1 MNDLGRKES
10 PHDTPPLFR
19 SGRAGLSRF
28 SARAFLL
35 TLVLAGAL
43 FPAQRI
49 FSQTAPNP
57 SVWNDGVTIARNTTF
72 IDTEFLFAVQT
83 PQTVVFRQ
91 TSDPSVWQWIA
102 IHACGDTK
110 VRPPNP
116 TQSIPSN
123 FSNCSLLISG
133 VPTGS
138 PTYTRT
144 FTPTATMIANG
155 GVVFAFRANAGPI
168 GQPRAAWLV
177 KWVPVVGAAITST
190 NPVSLSESNIDG
202 ATVTVKIGTS
212 YAAAGSLD
220 ESDFE
225 LARAPAGVT
234 VSSAERSSATEAVL
248 TLAYDDGSDFD
259 AAAKLSVRVK
269 ASGHSGSGDFTSG
282 EVDVAAVVETTP
294 ARPTG
299 LTATA
304 ANLSAVLAW
313 TDPSDATLTGWEY
326 RRKLT
331 SASNYGPWTPM
342 TGSGAAT
349 ASYTVGGL
357 SNSLA
362 YDFQIRAVNSRAP
375 TETSPA
381 SATVSATPVAAAA
394 PTSTE
399 WRYGQNIQHF
409 CHNGSF
415 YSVPTTSLLP
425 SATRQTVTFHLR
437 QIYVPFTWPSLELYA
452 CPWTSATPA
461 GDTSVRPTG
470 CQKLKNLGESTRS
483 RDWSVNFTP
492 TQAMISNGGVVML
505 SYCFNSGFALARRI
519 MYAKWLPMTD
529 GASIT
534 GTGPATLGEGNLNA
548 ATVTVDLTGL
558 TFLAGVAAGDFELS
572 GVPAGVTVSVQSATR
587 LAATDQARLTLSY
600 GGEDY
605 DSDFSLGIKAKAS
618 GHTGS
623 ADLLAGT
630 VLVDATEETAAITV
644 QSADPLTEANVGGAT
659 VTVTLSG
666 ETYVTSGFGKEDFE
680 LASAPSGVT
689 IGTAARSS
697 ATAAVLTL
705 AYDDTDFDSD
715 AKLGVRVLAAGHSGP
730 ENLETGEIDVEA
742 VVEALSAPTGFSALA
757 GDGRAGL
764 SWTDPNNAAI
774 EGYEYQRRNSGDGWP
789 GTWTAIPGS
798 GAGTT
803 SYTVT
808 GLSNNQAY
816 DFRIRSTSSKAAASA
831 ASATASATP
840 SAMSAAITS
849 QSVDPLTETN
859 VGGATVTVT
868 LTGTTYAAAG
878 SFDKDDFALASA
890 PPGVTIGT
898 AARSSATAAVLTL
911 AYDGTDFDATE
922 KLGVRVKASGHSGA
936 GDLETGEIDVN
947 AVVEEAPGKPSGLR
961 AEPRDRHV
969 VLKWN
974 DPGDSTITG
983 YQYRA
988 FYDGEHSWR
997 AWGAISGSG
1006 ATTTQYTENLY
1017 SNARG
1022 VRYQIRALRAK
1033 APPSAASV
1041 EVHAHPAAVW
1051 AAISS
1056 TNPSPL
1062 AEANLGGA
1070 RVTVTLGGTTY
1081 VAAGLDKDDFE
1092 LARAPSGVTISAA
1105 ARSSGTAAVLTLAYD
1120 DTDFDSD
1127 ARLAVRVLAS
1137 GHAGSAALVTGDAGV
1152 TAAAERVPA
1161 RPTGFTATAG
1171 HLRAVLGWTDPG
1183 DSGITGWEYRR
1194 KLTSAS
1200 QWDPW
1205 TAITGA
1211 AAATTTHAVTGL
1223 ASGSSYDFQVRA
1235 VNSRAPGQGRSAASA
1250 TASATPF
1257 TITASITS
1265 TNPSSLGEDNLDG
1278 ATVTVTLSGATYAA
1292 GLDEEDFE
1300 LASAPSGTTVSAAV
1314 RNSATAATLTL
1325 EYDGTDFDAAAKLGV
1340 RVLATGHSEAEAIAT
1355 GEVDVAAVAET
1366 TPAAP
1371 TGLAAT
1377 ARNLGAALGWTD
1389 PGNFA
1394 VTGYEY
1400 SWKLG
1405 SESGWGPWTA
1415 MAGSGRSTTSYLVVG
1430 LSNGLAYDFRIRAV
1444 STRVAGQGKSAA
1456 SATASATPVAA
1467 TAPVTSNR
1475 EWHTPDTNWAVHYDG
1490 WAVRTTSLAA
1500 SAARQTVDFTFFP
1513 TNTNTRAQTST
1524 YRYTVLGCP
1533 FTSAVINQHETRPRG
1548 CETVAGSPI
1557 NPDFFGHFSGN
1568 LTPTRAMI
1576 ANGGVVFVM
1585 WYASGNIVEAM
1596 YAKWVPLEGGAAI
1609 TKTNPSALGEGNLDG
1624 ATVTVDLSG
1633 ATFNAGV
1640 SVGDFELTGV
1650 PAGATVTV
1658 ASVARSAT
1666 ETDMAT
1672 LTLSFRGNFDA
1683 DFSLGVTA
1691 KASGHTGTKDQTT
1704 GTVRVVA
1711 TAGLGGLEVVDTTLE
1726 IRQGRTFESQRA
1738 LALSPAFSSDT
1749 TNYSVTVPETLEHVR
1764 IRPTAERP
1772 YAATI
1777 TVDGTAYGS
1786 GYLTGRIKLAAVGTG
1801 KTINVV
1807 VTPNDPSL
1815 SAGTYTYVVTVT
1827 REAATITPTAT
1838 SLDATVGTA
1847 ITDVTFTAGGAG
1859 FSPASWGVDPALP
1872 QGLSMDSGTGT
1883 ISGTP
1888 RSAAEAADYTVTA
1901 TGESS
1906 LTALGVERTHRAAAT
1921 VRIKVDPEVAGA
1933 GATISPGTSLT
1944 VNEGSTADYTIAL
1957 TQPPQGGTVTVTPAV
1972 SGSSDVTISP
1982 ASREFTSQNYASA
1995 QSFTVTAGSDGD
2007 AVDDA
2012 AVISHAATGGGY
2024 DGAAIDDVTVTVDD
2038 DEEVGLRIT
2047 GTVETDG
2054 SHGLAVTEGSTNT
2067 YNVALGSAPG
2077 SSVTVT
2083 PVVPAGTDVSVT
2095 PGSLEFDSA
2104 NWETA
2109 KSFTVEAG
2117 EDDDTTDDTVKIRHS
2132 MSSDDSDYEGK
2143 SGPAVTVTVDDD
2155 DDFGVTLGG
2164 TAVTDGSHGLSVNE
2178 DSTGSY
2184 TIKLDAE
2191 PTGDVTIRPTGGES
2205 VSVSVETKSL
2215 SFTVNNWSVAQ
2226 SVTVKA
2232 AADGN
2237 AVDESVEITHSISGG
2252 GYGSVTVPAVTVT
2265 AVDDDKSSDN
2275 DLKALG
2281 ISSVTFSPAFSRT
2294 RTTYTANVPNSVSR
2308 VTVVAVANDGTAEI
2322 SITPADAD
2330 TGTRGHQVDLATTA
2344 VNTITI
2350 SVTAQTGG
2358 VKDYAVAVTRAK
2370 SVTPAGFSFTDATG
2384 AEPGAEVTS
2393 DEIDVDVEDTGAAI
2407 PISVTSGGTLVV
2419 DGVDFSGNTVRD
2431 GQKVAVKVTASSDFS
2446 AAKSATVTI
2455 GGVSDEFSV
2464 TTRAASGNANLS
2476 SIGLSSGALD
2486 PAVSADRTA
2495 YTVRV
2500 GSGVNRIRVTPNT
2513 AHAGARVKVSGGH
2526 VRSSY
2531 AASGTESGDIW
2542 FPPRRFNRFAILV
2555 TVRAEDGTEKRYTLR
2570 VARQGR
2576 NAHLTGLVVAAGGGE
2591 LTLGRSKDGSTV
2603 AGFAGRTTAYTV
2615 RVPQATTGVEVTP
2628 TTTDSRAAVTV
2639 NGAAVTRDAN
2649 GKLGA
2654 ATVNLPGTS
2663 TTVSVV
2669 VTPED
2674 AGAPKQT
2681 YTVTVEKTTRRVT
2694 VAPVSLVVSEGS
2706 TATYTVSLEGAP
2718 TGTVTVTPA
2727 SGNTGAA
2734 TVSGALEFTT
2744 SNWNTPQ
2751 TVTVTGVDDRK
2762 DNPASGRGTTV
2773 THTVTGGGYSGAA
2786 AATVR
2791 VKVTDEAATIAFT
2804 NPASLSEDNLDG
2816 AVATVDVSGALAFS
2830 SGVDENDFELTGVPR
2845 GIRVSISEAS
2855 RDGSDH
2861 SRAELT
2867 LSYNG
2872 ADFDSDFSLGVTAKA
2887 SGHSG
2892 TRDLATETVRVAAV
2906 VEPPTL
2912 SGLEVLGVRGTLSR
2926 GVVSESRSALSPS
2939 PAFSGETTGYA
2950 VTVPATMEHVRIVP
2964 TAREPWDVTI
2974 TVDGTAWGS
2983 GNLTGRI
2990 KLAAVGTGKRI
3001 NVVVTPKDPG
3011 LSATAYT
3018 YVVTVTREAATI
3030 TPSVTSVDATAGT
3043 AITAV
3048 TFTSG
3053 GAGFSPTGWSVDPAL
3068 PQGLSMDSG
3077 TGRISGTPGRASAAA
3092 DYTVTATGESSLTAL
3107 GVERIHRASA
3117 TVRIKVDPEV
3127 ALAGATIS
3135 PGTSLTVNE
3144 GSFADYT
3151 MALSAQPTGDV
3162 TVRLSASGS
3171 GDVSIDKSSLTFT
3184 MQNYASA
3191 QSVRVTA
3198 ATDGDAVD
3206 DAAVIS
3212 HAATGGGYDG
3222 VAIEDVTVTVD
3233 DDEELGLKI
3242 TQTVVTGGSHG
3253 LVVTEGSTNTY
3264 SVALGSEPASSV
3276 TVTPVVPPGTD
3287 VRVTPGSL
3295 EFDSANWETA
3305 KNFTVEARE
3314 DDDTTDDTVRIRHS
3328 MSGDDSDYNGKSGPV
3343 VTVTVDDNDDFGV
3356 TLGITP
3362 ASDGTYGLSV
3372 NEDST
3377 ASYTIKLD
3385 AEPTGDVTIRP
3396 TAGQSAS
3403 ISVETKFLSFTVN
3416 NWSVAQSVKVKAS
3429 NDGNAVDESV
3439 EIAHSISGGGYGSVA
3454 VPAVK
3459 VTAVDDDKS
3468 SDNDLKAL
3476 AISSVTLS
3484 PAFGRTRTTYTASV
3498 GNSVSRVTVVAVAND
3513 GTATVSITPADADTG
3528 TRGHQVD
3535 LVTTAVNNITIRV
3548 TAQTGGVKDY
3558 AVAVTRAKSVTPAG
3572 FSFTD
3577 VTGAE
3582 PGAEVTSDA
3591 IEVDVETGSPA
3602 ISVTSGGTLVVD
3614 GAVFTGNT
3622 VSDGQRVAVRLTAS
3636 SEFSATRSA
3645 TVTIGGVSD
3654 EFSVTTRAAS
3664 GNANLSS
3671 IGLSSGTLDPAVSA
3685 ERTTYTVRLASSV
3698 NRIKATPNTAHA
3710 GARVKV
3716 NRGSY
3721 SAGGTESGDIWLPPF
3736 RLNRFAIFITVRAED
3751 GTEKRYTLRVARQ
3764 NRNAYLSGLVVAAG
3778 GGELTLGRLKD
3789 GSTVAGFTGRE
3800 KTYTVRVSQAATAV
3814 EVTPTT
3820 TDSRATVTVN
3830 GAAVARDAN
3839 GKLGATTVNL
3849 PGTSTTV
3856 SVVVTPED
3864 TGATKQTYTVTVE
3877 KTPRR
3882 VIVDPV
3888 SLTVGE
3894 GSSATYTVSLAG
3906 APSGPVT
3913 VTPALTGGDAG
3924 AATVS
3929 GALTFTTG
3937 NWNTPRTVTVT
3948 GVDNRLDDPASGRR
3962 TTVTHTVTGGGYDGA
3977 AAPTVS
3983 VRVTDE
3989 AALIQSTS
3997 PSPLTEENLNGATIT
4012 VDLAGGLDFSSG
4024 VAAGDFE
4031 LSGVPS
4037 GTTVSIS
4044 GASRDGT
4051 NLSRATLTLSYDA
4064 TDAENDFDSDFSMRV
4079 TAKAAGHAGSSDLVT
4094 SPVRVTATDETP
4106 AARPTGLSARGA
4118 PQSAVL
4124 TWTNPTDSTITGYQ
4138 VSRKL
4143 STAPSWGTW
4152 AAISGSDS
4160 TTVTHTVTSLTNGT
4174 RYDFRIRALVLK
4186 ADPSTASA
4194 SASATPEAEGASI
4207 QSTTPTSLSE
4217 ANLNGATVTVD
4228 LAGGLDFNLGV
4239 DKDDF
4244 SLSGLPSGVTV
4255 SISAASRDAT
4265 NHYRA
4270 ALTLSYDATDAT
4282 DDFDSAFNLGVTA
4295 EAAGHTGSSNLS
4307 TGTVE
4312 VTATA
4317 ETAAAKPANLRAA
4330 VGNAQVVLTWDNPS
4344 DALIT
4349 GYEYQQRDGA
4359 NWPTAWTTMTSS
4371 GATTTTYTA
4380 TGLTNGTAYHFRI
4393 RALRFKAP
4401 ESAASDSASATP
4413 SLQSVAIQS
4422 TSPTSLSEANLNG
4435 ATVTVDLA
4443 GGLEFNSDADKDDF
4457 ELTGLPQG
4465 TTVSISTASRDATN
4479 LSRAALTL
4487 SYDATDA
4494 ANDFDSD
4501 FNLGVKAK
4509 ASGHTGATD
4518 LGTGT
4523 VTVTATAEAA
4533 AAKPT
4538 GLSARG
4544 APQSAVLTW
4553 TNPTDSTITGYAVSR
4568 KLSTASSWDAWAT
4581 ISGSNASTVTHTVTS
4596 LTNGTSYDFR
4606 IRALRFKAPE
4616 SAASDAASATPA
4628 ALGASIASTS
4638 PTSLSEANLNG
4649 ATVTVDLAG
4658 GLDFNSGAD
4667 KNDFELSGVP
4677 SGVTVS
4683 ISGAS
4688 RNATNHYRAALTLS
4702 YDAASAS
4709 NDFDSDFNLA
4719 VKAKASG
4726 HTGSSDFDTGTVEVT
4741 ATVEAAAAKPTGL
4754 SARGGPQSAVLTWTD
4769 PTDSTITGYEYQQK
4783 TGANWPT
4790 GWTTMAGG
4798 GATTTT
4804 YTVTGLVNNQAYDF
4818 RIRALRFKAP
4828 ESAASDA
4835 ASATPAA
4842 LGASI
4847 ASTSPTSLSEANLNG
4862 ATVTVDLAG
4871 GLDFNSGADKNDFEL
4886 SGVPSGVTVSIS
4898 GASRNAT
4905 NHYRAT
4911 LTLSYDATSAA
4922 NDFDSNFNLAVK
4934 AKASG
4939 HTGSSDFDTGTVEV
4953 TATAEAA
4960 AAKPTGLSARGR
4972 PQSAV
4977 LTWTDPTDSTIT
4989 GYEYQQKTGANWP
5002 TGWTTMASSG
5012 ATTTTYTAT
5021 GLANGTRYDFRIRA
5035 LRFKAPESPASD
5047 AASATPA
5054 PLGASIASTSPSSL
5068 SEANLNGATVTV
5080 DLAGG
5085 LDFNSGADKNDF
5097 ELSGVPSG
5105 VTVSISGASRNA
5117 TNHYRATLTLSY
5129 DATSAAN
5136 DFDSNF
5142 NLAVKAKASGH
5153 TGSSDFD
5160 TGTVEVTATAEAA
5173 AAKPANLRAAVGN
5186 AQVVLTWDNPSDS
5199 AITGYEYQQRD
5210 GANWPTGWTT
5220 MTGSGAATTTYTA
5233 TGLTNG
5239 TAYHFRIRAL
5249 RFKAP
5254 ESAASDSASA
5264 TPAPQAA
5271 SIHSTSPTPLTEA
5284 NLNGATVT
5292 VDLAGGLNFNSDADK
5307 DDFEL
5312 TGLPGG
5318 TTVSIST
5325 ASRDGS
5331 NQARAALTLS
5341 YDAADAENDF
5351 DSDFNLGVKAKASGH
5366 TGASDLGTGTVEV
5379 TATAEAAAAKPT
5391 GLSAREGPRSAVLT
5405 WDNPSDSTITG
5416 YEYQQ
5421 RDGANWPT
5429 AWTAMTNSV
5438 AATTTYTV
5446 TGLDNG
5452 TAYDFRIRALRF
5464 KAPESAA
5471 SDAASA
5477 TPAALGA
5484 SIQSTSPASLTEANL
5499 DGATVTVDL
5508 AGGLDFN
5515 SGVSKDDFELTGVP
5529 SGITLSVSAAS
5540 RDATSH
5546 YRAALTL
5553 SHSGDF
5559 GVSFNLGVRAGA
5571 GGHTGSSDLLT
5582 GTVAVAAT
5590 MGVTVSPT
5598 SLTIA
5603 ESGTG
5608 NSAKYTV
5615 KLDSR
5620 PSGQVTIT
5628 PSAAT
5633 NVAVTTADPDDKLRF
5648 TAQNWNAEQEVTVT
5662 AEDDDVDNANDR
5674 TATVSHTV
5682 EGADYGSVTAS
5693 NVSVTITDDDTV
5705 GVSVSESSVSVNEE
5719 GGGADYTVVL
5729 TSKPSAD
5736 VTVTISSGDSSAVQV
5751 AKAGETAGGNV
5762 TLTFTPSGS
5771 GIWSAPQTV
5780 TVTAPNDAD
5789 TASETVTLTQSVGS
5803 GSASEYSSENVE
5815 NVTVN
5820 VTDNDVAN
5828 LLVSRGTDLS
5838 LSEGSSSDYSV
5849 RLSQQPASNVV
5860 VEISSDSPAVTVQ
5873 SGSAAAAQSVRLTFT
5888 QSGAGIWN
5896 AAQTVTVAAV
5906 PDPDSEDETVRITH
5920 SVVDEDSDD
5929 GYDGVSDRTFAV
5941 NVDDT
5946 TPEAPPIAE
5955 TPEDPGAGED
5965 PGTGGLSV
5973 LSVSG
5978 GGEVV
5983 EGDSATTAQAAFTV
5997 SLSPA
6002 ASLEVSV
6009 SYATA
6014 DGTAE
6019 AGSDYESASGT
6030 LTFSPGETSRTVTVT
6045 VNGDD
6050 EAEADETFTLTLA
6063 SSPNGSIDPQNSS
6076 ALAVIANDDRKTV
6089 DAGMS
6094 GEFSVGET
6102 TVTVESSL
6110 PEDTGLEVVLP
6121 PELESGGSDIEE
6133 LTVTLAPT
6141 DAQIDDDLFGYT
6153 GNGQDH
6159 VLVDIDVSPVP
6170 DAAVRV
6176 CLPITDGLRS
6186 AAGRQRLYI
6195 IRFSGGEWEE
6205 LSSETED
6212 DAVCADVSGFSPFAL
6227 VFQIDHAKRRVGN
6240 VNRAI
6245 LPELARAVTASTLEA
6260 ITSRM
6265 EDAKTGGGT
6274 ANALN
6279 AQAPPEPEPGHQKP
6293 QLRLG
6298 ELENGETLSL
6308 TEAVDG
6314 SYYSVSLAGGYDA
6327 PPGESEAEPSPAPR
6341 SGGLGMWI
6349 SGDYRSLSGKGGG
6362 LADWN
6367 GRLISGHLGADY
6379 RFGRSFLAGV
6389 ATSWSHGSFDYTGGG
6404 EGSTRV
6410 SGDYSSRMNSF
6421 HPYLGVFLSE
6431 RLDLWASAGW
6441 GFGEIKMDDGEIPVR
6456 QKASARLGTLAAGA
6470 DLALLGGGASALS
6483 LKGEAWISRVKLK
6496 NNGDRIE
6503 GIRINANR
6511 LRAALQGSHA
6521 LSLGSG
6527 SSLVPSLEFGI
6538 RRDGGDGETGV
6549 GGELAGGVSL
6559 ASSFGLTLE
6568 ARGRALLFHQGDARE
6583 WGVGGSVTFDPGG
6596 DGRGLSMSVLPSWGN
6611 GSSGVQGL
6619 WDAETAADLGTSAST
6634 RNFGLETEVGYGF
6647 PALGDRG
6654 LLTPYGAFGRPDPD
6668 SRNYR
6673 FGSRFSLNR
6682 ALDLTLEGQRRELR
6696 AGDPEHELTVQ
6707 GRLNW

>member
-1 MNDLGRKES
+1 MNNPNTGDRH
-10 PHDTPPLFR
+10 HDTPPLFS

-28 SARAFLL
+28 PARTLL
-35 TLVLAGAL
+35 LVLA
-43 FPAQRI
+43 
-49 FSQTAPNP
+49 
-57 SVWNDGVTIARNTTF
+57 
-72 IDTEFLFAVQT
+72 
-83 PQTVVFRQ
+83 
-91 TSDPSVWQWIA
+91 
-102 IHACGDTK
+102 
-110 VRPPNP
+110 
-116 TQSIPSN
+116 
-123 FSNCSLLISG
+123 
-133 VPTGS
+133 
-138 PTYTRT
+138 
-144 FTPTATMIANG
+144 
-155 GVVFAFRANAGPI
+155 
-168 GQPRAAWLV
+168 
-177 KWVPVVGAAITST
+177 
-190 NPVSLSESNIDG
+190 
-202 ATVTVKIGTS
+202 
-212 YAAAGSLD
+212 
-220 ESDFE
+220 
-225 LARAPAGVT
+225 
-234 VSSAERSSATEAVL
+234 
-248 TLAYDDGSDFD
+248 
-259 AAAKLSVRVK
+259 
-269 ASGHSGSGDFTSG
+269 
-282 EVDVAAVVETTP
+282 
-294 ARPTG
+294 
-299 LTATA
+299 
-304 ANLSAVLAW
+304 
-313 TDPSDATLTGWEY
+313 
-326 RRKLT
+326 
-331 SASNYGPWTPM
+331 
-342 TGSGAAT
+342 
-349 ASYTVGGL
+349 
-357 SNSLA
+357 
-362 YDFQIRAVNSRAP
+362 
-375 TETSPA
+375 
-381 SATVSATPVAAAA
+381 
-394 PTSTE
+394 
-399 WRYGQNIQHF
+399 
-409 CHNGSF
+409 
-415 YSVPTTSLLP
+415 
-425 SATRQTVTFHLR
+425 
-437 QIYVPFTWPSLELYA
+437 
-452 CPWTSATPA
+452 
-461 GDTSVRPTG
+461 
-470 CQKLKNLGESTRS
+470 
-483 RDWSVNFTP
+483 
-492 TQAMISNGGVVML
+492 
-505 SYCFNSGFALARRI
+505 
-519 MYAKWLPMTD
+519 
-529 GASIT
+529 
-534 GTGPATLGEGNLNA
+534 
-548 ATVTVDLTGL
+548 
-558 TFLAGVAAGDFELS
+558 
-572 GVPAGVTVSVQSATR
+572 
-587 LAATDQARLTLSY
+587 
-600 GGEDY
+600 
-605 DSDFSLGIKAKAS
+605 
-618 GHTGS
+618 
-623 ADLLAGT
+623 LLAGT
-630 VLVDATEETAAITV
+630 FCPA
-644 QSADPLTEANVGGAT
+644 Q
-659 VTVTLSG
+659 
-666 ETYVTSGFGKEDFE
+666 
-680 LASAPSGVT
+680 
-689 IGTAARSS
+689 
-697 ATAAVLTL
+697 
-705 AYDDTDFDSD
+705 
-715 AKLGVRVLAAGHSGP
+715 
-730 ENLETGEIDVEA
+730 
-742 VVEALSAPTGFSALA
+742 
-757 GDGRAGL
+757 
-764 SWTDPNNAAI
+764 
-774 EGYEYQRRNSGDGWP
+774 
-789 GTWTAIPGS
+789 
-798 GAGTT
+798 
-803 SYTVT
+803 
-808 GLSNNQAY
+808 
-816 DFRIRSTSSKAAASA
+816 
-831 ASATASATP
+831 
-840 SAMSAAITS
+840 
-849 QSVDPLTETN
+849 
-859 VGGATVTVT
+859 
-868 LTGTTYAAAG
+868 
-878 SFDKDDFALASA
+878 
-890 PPGVTIGT
+890 
-898 AARSSATAAVLTL
+898 
-911 AYDGTDFDATE
+911 
-922 KLGVRVKASGHSGA
+922 
-936 GDLETGEIDVN
+936 
-947 AVVEEAPGKPSGLR
+947 
-961 AEPRDRHV
+961 
-969 VLKWN
+969 
-974 DPGDSTITG
+974 
-983 YQYRA
+983 RA
-988 FYDGEHSWR
+988 F
-997 AWGAISGSG
+997 A
-1006 ATTTQYTENLY
+1006 Q
-1017 SNARG
+1017 
-1022 VRYQIRALRAK
+1022 
-1033 APPSAASV
+1033 
-1041 EVHAHPAAVW
+1041 
-1051 AAISS
+1051 
-1056 TNPSPL
+1056 
-1062 AEANLGGA
+1062 GG
-1070 RVTVTLGGTTY
+1070 TPGVTLGGTTVTNGSHALSVNENSTASY
-1081 VAAGLDKDDFE
+1081 SIKLNSRPTGNVIIRPRAGASSSITLETASLTFDTTNWNVAQSVTV
-1092 LARAPSGVTISAA
+1092 RAANDSNRVDESVEITHTISGGGYGSVAVPGVTVTASDDDKSSNNELLFLSLQSVTLSPAFSRTRTSYTANVPNSVSQVTVSTRARDRTATVSITPADADTVASGHQVTLGTASVNNIRVRVTAENGDVRDYTVAVTRAKSTTPSSFSFTDQTGVEPGTEVTSDQITVSVETGSPAISVSSGGTLVVDGTDFTGNSVTNGQKVAVKVTASSSFSTKKSVTVTIGGVSDEFSVTTRAANGNANLSSIGLSSGTLDPAVSADRTTYTIRVGSSVNKIKVTPNTAHSAA
-1105 ARSSGTAAVLTLAYD
+1105 RVKVNRGSYAASGTQSPYIYFPFRGSLSRFAIVVTVRAEDGTEKRYTLRVSRQSNDAFLSGLIVSAGGSELVLARSSGGSTVAGFDRRTTAYTVRVPQTTTSVEVTPTTSEPRATVRCCIGAGGQVTRDANGRLVATTVSVQSSTSTVLSVVVTPEDSGAPQRTYTVTVEKTPKRVSVDPVSLTVGEGRTATYTVSLAGAPTGPVTVTPASGNTAVATVSRALTFTTSTWSTPQTVTVTGVD
-1120 DTDFDSD
+1120 N
-1127 ARLAVRVLAS
+1127 RLADAVS
-1137 GHAGSAALVTGDAGV
+1137 GRRTTVTHTV
-1152 TAAAERVPA
+1152 
-1161 RPTGFTATAG
+1161 
-1171 HLRAVLGWTDPG
+1171 
-1183 DSGITGWEYRR
+1183 SGGGY
-1194 KLTSAS
+1194 
-1200 QWDPW
+1200 D
-1205 TAITGA
+1205 GA
-1211 AAATTTHAVTGL
+1211 AAATVGVKVT
-1223 ASGSSYDFQVRA
+1223 DV
-1235 VNSRAPGQGRSAASA
+1235 P
-1250 TASATPF
+1250 
-1257 TITASITS
+1257 TASITS
-1265 TNPSSLGEDNLDG
+1265 TNPSSLREDNLDG
-1278 ATVTVTLSGATYAA
+1278 ATVTVTLSGAIYVAT
-1292 GLDEEDFE
+1292 GLDKDDFE
-1300 LASAPSGTTVSAAV
+1300 LGSAPSGTTISSAV
-1314 RNSATAATLTL
+1314 RNSASAATVTL
-1325 EYDGTDFDAAAKLGV
+1325 AYDDTDFDAAAKLGV

-1371 TGLAAT
+1371 TGLAAA
-1377 ARNLGAALGWTD
+1377 ARNLGAALSWTD

-1444 STRVAGQGKSAA
+1444 SARVAGQGESAA
-1456 SATASATPVAA
+1456 SATASATPAAA
-1467 TAPVTSNR
+1467 TAPDTSNR
-1475 EWHTPDTNWAVHYDG
+1475 EWNTPDTGWAVHYDG

-1500 SAARQTVDFTFFP
+1500 SATRQRVDFTFRSSNNNVQVTEP
-1513 TNTNTRAQTST
+1513 R
-1524 YRYTVLGCP
+1524 YYTVLGCP
-1533 FTSAVINQHETRPRG
+1533 FTTAVISNHETRPRG
-1548 CETVAGSPI
+1548 CETMSTSI
-1557 NPDFFGHFSGN
+1557 NPSFGFGNFSEY

-1585 WYASGNIVEAM
+1585 WYARGSIVEAV

-1609 TKTNPSALGEGNLDG
+1609 TKTNPTALGEGNLNG
-1624 ATVTVDLSG
+1624 ATVTVDLTGS
-1633 ATFNAGV
+1633 TFNAGV
-1640 SVGDFELTGV
+1640 GVGDFELTGV
-1650 PAGATVTV
+1650 PAGATVAV
-1658 ASVARSAT
+1658 SSVVRGVT
-1666 ETDMAT
+1666 DTDMAT

-1704 GTVRVVA
+1704 GTVRVAA

-1749 TNYSVTVPETLEHVR
+1749 TNYAVTVPETLEHVR

-1827 REAATITPTAT
+1827 REAATITPSAT

-1847 ITDVTFTAGGAG
+1847 ITDVTFSSGGAG
-1859 FSPASWGVDPALP
+1859 FSPTGWSVDPALP

-1888 RSAAEAADYTVTA
+1888 RSAAEATDYTVTA

-1906 LTALGVERTHRAAAT
+1906 LTALGVERTHRASAT

-1933 GATISPGTSLT
+1933 GAAISATSLT
-1944 VNEGSTADYTIAL
+1944 VNEGSAASYTVAL
-1957 TQPPQGGTVTVTPAV
+1957 SARPTGPVTVTPSV
-1972 SGSSDVTISP
+1972 SGSGDVTITP
-1982 ASREFTSQNYASA
+1982 ATLEFEADDSNNRIWSTAR
-1995 QSFTVTAGSDGD
+1995 SFTVRAASDGD
-2007 AVDDA
+2007 AVDDL
-2012 AVISHAATGGGY
+2012 AVISHTASGGGY
-2024 DGAAIDDVTVTVDD
+2024 DGTLIESVTVTVED
-2038 DEEVGLRIT
+2038 DEDVGLVVT
-2047 GTVETDG
+2047 GTTETDG
-2054 SHGLAVTEGSTNT
+2054 SHALTVAEGSTNT
-2067 YNVALGSAPG
+2067 YDVALGSEPG

-2083 PVVPAGTDVSVT
+2083 PVLAPVTDVTVT
-2095 PGSLEFDSA
+2095 PGSLEFDST

-2109 KSFTVEAG
+2109 KSFTVTAG
-2117 EDDDTTDDTVKIRHS
+2117 EDDDATDDTVTIRHS
-2132 MSSDDSDYEGK
+2132 MSGDDSDYDGK
-2143 SGPAVTVTVDDD
+2143 SGPVVTVTVDDN
-2155 DDFGVTLGG
+2155 DDFGVTLGI
-2164 TAVTDGSHGLSVNE
+2164 TPATDGTYGISVNE
-2178 DSTGSY
+2178 DSTASY

-2191 PTGDVTIRPTGGES
+2191 PTGDVTIRPTAGES
-2205 VSVSVETKSL
+2205 ASISVETKFL
-2215 SFTVNNWSVAQ
+2215 SFTVNDWSVAQ

-2232 AADGN
+2232 SDDAN
-2237 AVDESVEITHSISGG
+2237 ASDESVEITHSISGG

-2265 AVDDDKSSDN
+2265 AVDDDRSSDN
-2275 DLKALG
+2275 DLKALA
-2281 ISSVTFSPAFSRT
+2281 ISSVTLSPAFGRT
-2294 RTTYTANVPNSVSR
+2294 VTTYTANVANSVSR

-2330 TGTRGHQVDLATTA
+2330 ANTGGHQVDLDTA
-2344 VNTITI
+2344 NVNNITVR
-2350 SVTAQTGG
+2350 VTAQTGG
-2358 VKDYAVAVTRAK
+2358 VKNYTVAVTRAK
-2370 SVTPAGFSFTDATG
+2370 SVTPASFGFTDATG

-2393 DEIDVDVEDTGAAI
+2393 DEIEVDVEDTAAAI

-2419 DGVDFSGNTVRD
+2419 DGTDFTGDTVSD
-2431 GQKVAVKVTASSDFS
+2431 GQRVAVKVTASSEFS
-2446 AAKSATVTI
+2446 AAKSVTVTI

-2500 GSGVNRIRVTPNT
+2500 GSGVNRIKVTPNT
-2513 AHAGARVKVSGGH
+2513 AHAGARAKVNRG
-2526 VRSSY
+2526 SY

-2542 FPPRRFNRFAILV
+2542 FPARRLNRFAILV

-2576 NAHLTGLVVAAGGGE
+2576 NAHLNGLVVAAGGGE
-2591 LTLGRSKDGSTV
+2591 LTLGRSSGGSTV

-2628 TTTDSRAAVTV
+2628 TTTDSRATVTV

-2649 GKLGA
+2649 GRLGA
-2654 ATVNLPGTS
+2654 ATVNLPGPS

-2674 AGAPKQT
+2674 TGAPKQT
-2681 YTVTVEKTTRRVT
+2681 YTVTVEKTERRVT

-2706 TATYTVSLEGAP
+2706 TATYTVSLAGAP

-2734 TVSGALEFTT
+2734 TVSGVLTFTT
-2744 SNWNTPQ
+2744 GNWNTPQ
-2751 TVTVTGVDDRK
+2751 TVTVTGVDNRLD
-2762 DNPASGRGTTV
+2762 DPASGRRTTV
-2773 THTVTGGGYSGAA
+2773 THTVTGGGYDGAA

-2804 NPASLSEDNLDG
+2804 NPASLAEDNLDG
-2816 AVATVDVSGALAFS
+2816 AVATVDVSGGLAFS
-2830 SGVDENDFELTGVPR
+2830 DGVDKDDFELTGVPR
-2845 GIRVSISEAS
+2845 GIRVWISEAT
-2855 RDGSDH
+2855 RDGSNR

-2887 SGHSG
+2887 GGHSG
-2892 TRDLATETVRVAAV
+2892 TRDLATETVSVSAV

-2926 GVVSESRSALSPS
+2926 GVVSESRSALAAS
-2939 PAFSGETTGYA
+2939 PAFSGETTSYA

-2964 TAREPWDVTI
+2964 TAREPWNVAI
-2974 TVDGTAWGS
+2974 TVDGTAYGS

-3001 NVVVTPKDPG
+3001 NVVVTPNDPG

-3030 TPSVTSVDATAGT
+3030 TPSATTLDATVGT
-3043 AITAV
+3043 AVTAV
-3048 TFTSG
+3048 TFTAG
-3053 GAGFSPTGWSVDPAL
+3053 GAGFGPTGWSVDPAL

-3077 TGRISGTPGRASAAA
+3077 TGTISGTPGRASAAA

-3107 GVERIHRASA
+3107 GVERTHRASA

-3127 ALAGATIS
+3127 AGAGAAIS

-3144 GSFADYT
+3144 GSAADYT

-3198 ATDGDAVD
+3198 GADGDAVD
-3206 DAAVIS
+3206 DLAVIS
-3212 HAATGGGYDG
+3212 HTASGGGYDG
-3222 VAIEDVTVTVD
+3222 VAIESVTVTVD
-3233 DDEELGLKI
+3233 DDEELGLEI
-3242 TQTVVTGGSHG
+3242 TGTVETDGSHG
-3253 LVVTEGSTNTY
+3253 LTVTEGSNGTY
-3264 SVALGSEPASSV
+3264 SVALGSEPGSSV
-3276 TVTPVVPPGTD
+3276 TVTPVLVSGTD
-3287 VRVTPGSL
+3287 VTVTPGSL
-3295 EFDSANWETA
+3295 EFDSTNWATA
-3305 KNFTVEARE
+3305 KSFTVEAGE
-3314 DDDTTDDTVRIRHS
+3314 DDDATDDAVKIRHS
-3328 MSGDDSDYNGKSGPV
+3328 MSGDDSYYDGKSGPS
-3343 VTVTVDDNDDFGV
+3343 VTVTVDDDDDFGV

-3362 ASDGTYGLSV
+3362 AADGTYGLSV

-3377 ASYTIKLD
+3377 ASYTMKLD
-3385 AEPTGDVTIRP
+3385 AEPAGDVTIRP
-3396 TAGQSAS
+3396 TAVESAS

-3416 NWSVAQSVKVKAS
+3416 DWSVAQSVTVKAS
-3429 NDGNAVDESV
+3429 NDGNASDESV
-3439 EIAHSISGGGYGSVA
+3439 EITHSISGGGYGSVT
-3454 VPAVK
+3454 VPAVT
-3459 VTAVDDDKS
+3459 VTAVDDDRS

-3484 PAFGRTRTTYTASV
+3484 PAFSRAATTYTASV
-3498 GNSVSRVTVVAVAND
+3498 ANSVSRVTVAAVAND
-3513 GTATVSITPADADTG
+3513 GAAEISITPADADTG

-3535 LVTTAVNNITIRV
+3535 LVTTAVNTITIRV

-3558 AVAVTRAKSVTPAG
+3558 TVAVTRAKSVTPAS

-3614 GAVFTGNT
+3614 GSVFTGNT

-3636 SEFSATRSA
+3636 SDFSATKSA

-3671 IGLSSGTLDPAVSA
+3671 IGLSSGALDPAVSA
-3685 ERTTYTVRLASSV
+3685 DRTAYTIRVASGV
-3698 NRIKATPNTAHA
+3698 NKVKVTPNTANA

-3716 NRGSY
+3716 NNGSY
-3721 SAGGTESGDIWLPPF
+3721 AAGGTASPDIYLPF
-3736 RLNRFAIFITVRAED
+3736 RSSWLRAFRIRVTVRAED
-3751 GTEKRYTLRVARQ
+3751 GTEKLYTLRVARQ
-3764 NRNAYLSGLVVAAG
+3764 GIDAHLNGLVVEAG
-3778 GGELTLGRLKD
+3778 GGELALGRSSG
-3789 GSTVAGFTGRE
+3789 GSTVTGFHSRT
-3800 KTYTVRVSQAATAV
+3800 TAYTVRAPQSATGV

-3820 TDSRATVTVN
+3820 SDRRATVTVN
-3830 GAAVARDAN
+3830 GAAAPRDAN

-3864 TGATKQTYTVTVE
+3864 SSAATMTYTVTVE

-3882 VIVDPV
+3882 VSVAPV
-3888 SLTVGE
+3888 SLVVGE
-3894 GSSATYTVSLAG
+3894 GSSTTYSVRLEGQPTG
-3906 APSGPVT
+3906 TVT
-3913 VTPALTGGDAG
+3913 VTPSSGNTAV
-3924 AATVS
+3924 ATVS
-3929 GALTFTTG
+3929 GALTFTTQ
-3937 NWNTPRTVTVT
+3937 NWNTPQTVTVT
-3948 GVDNRLDDPASGRR
+3948 GVDDRKDNPASGRR
-3962 TTVTHTVTGGGYDGA
+3962 TTVAHTVTGGGYDGA
-3977 AAPTVS
+3977 AAASVS

-3997 PSPLTEENLNGATIT
+3997 PASLTEENLNGATIT
-4012 VDLAGGLDFSSG
+4012 VDLAGGLDFQSG
-4024 VAAGDFE
+4024 VDKDDFE
-4031 LSGVPS
+4031 LTGVPAGIS
-4037 GTTVSIS
+4037 VSVS
-4044 GASRDGT
+4044 AASRDGSDD
-4051 NLSRATLTLSYDA
+4051 SRAELTLSYDV
-4064 TDAENDFDSDFSMRV
+4064 TDDFDSDFSMRV
-4079 TAKAAGHAGSSDLVT
+4079 TAKAGGHTGSSDLVT
-4094 SPVRVTATDETP
+4094 SPVSVTATDETP
-4106 AARPTGLSARGA
+4106 AARPTGLTARGA

-4124 TWTNPTDSTITGYQ
+4124 TWTDPTDSAITGYQ

-4143 STAPSWGTW
+4143 STAQSWEAW
-4152 AAISGSDS
+4152 ATISGSDS
-4160 TTVTHTVTSLTNGT
+4160 STVTHTVTSLTNGT
-4174 RYDFRIRALVLK
+4174 RYDFRIRALVFK
-4186 ADPSTASA
+4186 ASASAASA
-4194 SASATPEAEGASI
+4194 SASATPEAEGA
-4207 QSTTPTSLSE
+4207 
-4217 ANLNGATVTVD
+4217 
-4228 LAGGLDFNLGV
+4228 
-4239 DKDDF
+4239 
-4244 SLSGLPSGVTV
+4244 
-4255 SISAASRDAT
+4255 
-4265 NHYRA
+4265 
-4270 ALTLSYDATDAT
+4270 
-4282 DDFDSAFNLGVTA
+4282 
-4295 EAAGHTGSSNLS
+4295 
-4307 TGTVE
+4307 
-4312 VTATA
+4312 
-4317 ETAAAKPANLRAA
+4317 
-4330 VGNAQVVLTWDNPS
+4330 
-4344 DALIT
+4344 
-4349 GYEYQQRDGA
+4349 
-4359 NWPTAWTTMTSS
+4359 
-4371 GATTTTYTA
+4371 
-4380 TGLTNGTAYHFRI
+4380 
-4393 RALRFKAP
+4393 
-4401 ESAASDSASATP
+4401 
-4413 SLQSVAIQS
+4413 AIQS

-4443 GGLEFNSDADKDDF
+4443 GGLDFNGDADKDDF
-4457 ELTGLPQG
+4457 ELTGLPSG
-4465 TTVSISTASRDATN
+4465 VTVSISTASRDAT
-4479 LSRAALTL
+4479 SHYRATLTL
-4487 SYDATDA
+4487 SYDAA
-4494 ANDFDSD
+4494 AAADDFDSN
-4501 FNLGVKAK
+4501 FNLAVKAK
-4509 ASGHTGATD
+4509 AAGHTGASD
-4518 LGTGT
+4518 LDTGT
-4523 VTVTATAEAA
+4523 VEVTATAEAA
-4533 AAKPT
+4533 AAKPSNLRAAV
-4538 GLSARG
+4538 GNA
-4544 APQSAVLTW
+4544 QVVLTW
-4553 TNPTDSTITGYAVSR
+4553 DNPTDSAITGYQVSR
-4568 KLSTASSWDAWAT
+4568 KLSTAQSWGAWAT
-4581 ISGSNASTVTHTVTS
+4581 ISGSDSSTVTHTVTS
-4596 LTNGTSYDFR
+4596 LTNGTSYDFRIRALVFKAPESPASDSASATPSPQSASIQSTSPTPLTEANLNGATVTVDLAGGLDFKPGVDKDDFELTGLPSGVTVSISGASRNATNHYRAALTLSYDAANAANDFDSDFNLAVKARAAGHTGSSDLSTGTVTVTATVETAAAKPTGLSAREGPQSAVLTWTDPTDSAITGYEYQRRTGSSWPAGWTTMTNSGAATTTYTVTGLDNGTAYDFR

-4628 ALGASIASTS
+4628 PLGASIASTS
-4638 PTSLSEANLNG
+4638 PTPLTEANLNG

-4658 GLDFNSGAD
+4658 GLDFNGDAD
-4667 KNDFELSGVP
+4667 KDDFELSGVP

-4702 YDAASAS
+4702 YDATDAS
-4709 NDFDSDFNLA
+4709 NDFDSDFNLV
-4719 VKAKASG
+4719 VKAKAAG
-4726 HTGSSDFDTGTVEVT
+4726 HTGSSDLDTGTVAVT
-4741 ATVEAAAAKPTGL
+4741 ATAEAAAAKPTGL
-4754 SARGGPQSAVLTWTD
+4754 SARGGPRSAVLTWTN
-4769 PTDSTITGYEYQQK
+4769 PTDSAITGYEYQQR
-4783 TGANWPT
+4783 TGSSWPA
-4790 GWTTMAGG
+4790 GWTTMTNS
-4798 GATTTT
+4798 GAATTT
-4804 YTVTGLVNNQAYDF
+4804 YTVTGLDNGTAYDF

-4835 ASATPAA
+4835 ASATPAP

-4847 ASTSPTSLSEANLNG
+4847 ASTSPTPLTEANLNG

-4871 GLDFNSGADKNDFEL
+4871 GLDFNGDADKDDFEL

-4905 NHYRAT
+4905 NHYRAA
-4911 LTLSYDATSAA
+4911 LTLSYDATTAS
-4922 NDFDSNFNLAVK
+4922 NDFDSDFNLAVK
-4934 AKASG
+4934 AKAAG
-4939 HTGSSDFDTGTVEV
+4939 HTGSSDLDTGTVEV

-4960 AAKPTGLSARGR
+4960 AARPTGLSARGA
-4972 PQSAV
+4972 PLSAV
-4977 LTWTDPTDSTIT
+4977 LTWTNPTDSTIT
-4989 GYEYQQKTGANWP
+4989 GYEVSRKLST
-5002 TGWTTMASSG
+5002 ASSWDAWAAISG
-5012 ATTTTYTAT
+5012 SGSSTVTHTVTSLT
-5021 GLANGTRYDFRIRA
+5021 NGTRYDFRIRA
-5035 LRFKAPESPASD
+5035 LRFKAPESPAS
-5047 AASATPA
+5047 ASASATPA
-5054 PLGASIASTSPSSL
+5054 ALGASIASTSPSSL

-5080 DLAGG
+5080 ELAGG
-5085 LDFNSGADKNDF
+5085 LDFNIGVNKDDF
-5097 ELSGVPSG
+5097 ELTGVPNG
-5105 VTVSISGASRNA
+5105 TTVSISAASRNA
-5117 TNHYRATLTLSY
+5117 TSHYRAALTLSY
-5129 DATSAAN
+5129 DATTAAN
-5136 DFDSNF
+5136 DFDSDF
-5142 NLAVKAKASGH
+5142 NLAVKAKSGGH

-5160 TGTVEVTATAEAA
+5160 TGTVTVTATAETA
-5173 AAKPANLRAAVGN
+5173 AAKPANLTAAVGN
-5186 AQVVLTWDNPSDS
+5186 AQVVLTWDNPSD
-5199 AITGYEYQQRD
+5199 ALITGYEYQQRA
-5210 GANWPTGWTT
+5210 GSNWPTGWTT
-5220 MTGSGAATTTYTA
+5220 MAGSGAATTTYTA

-5249 RFKAP
+5249 RFKAAA
-5254 ESAASDSASA
+5254 SAASDSASA
-5264 TPAPQAA
+5264 TPAPQSA
-5271 SIHSTSPTPLTEA
+5271 SIQSTSPTPLTEA

-5331 NQARAALTLS
+5331 NQTRAALTLS
-5341 YDAADAENDF
+5341 YDAADAASDF

-5366 TGASDLGTGTVEV
+5366 TGASDLGTGTVTV
-5379 TATAEAAAAKPT
+5379 TATAETAAAKPT
-5391 GLSAREGPRSAVLT
+5391 GLSARGAPQSAVLT
-5405 WDNPSDSTITG
+5405 WTDPTDSTITG

-5421 RDGANWPT
+5421 RNGANWPT
-5429 AWTAMTNSV
+5429 GWTTISGSG

-5446 TGLDNG
+5446 TGLTNG

-5477 TPAALGA
+5477 TPAPLGA

-5508 AGGLDFN
+5508 AGGLDFS
-5515 SGVSKDDFELTGVP
+5515 SGVTKDDFELTGVP
-5529 SGITLSVSAAS
+5529 SGVTLSVSGAS

-5553 SHSGDF
+5553 SYSGDF

-5582 GTVAVAAT
+5582 GTVEVTAT

-5628 PSAAT
+5628 PSAAA
-5633 NVAVTTADPDDKLRF
+5633 NVAVSTADPDDKLRF

-5719 GGGADYTVVL
+5719 LGEAQYTVVL

-5736 VTVTISSGDSSAVQV
+5736 VTVTISSGDSTAVRV
-5751 AKAGETAGGNV
+5751 AKAGGNADGNIS
-5762 TLTFTPSGS
+5762 LTFTPSGA
-5771 GIWSAPQTV
+5771 GIWSTPQTV

-5789 TASETVTLTQSVGS
+5789 TASETVTLTQSVAS
-5803 GSASEYSSENVE
+5803 GSASEYSSENVA

-5828 LLVSRGTDLS
+5828 LLVSRATDLS
-5838 LSEGSSSDYSV
+5838 LSEGGSSDYSV
-5849 RLSQQPASNVV
+5849 RLSVQPASSNVV

-5873 SGSAAAAQSVRLTFT
+5873 SGSAAAAQSLRLTFT
-5888 QSGAGIWN
+5888 QSGAGIWS

-6076 ALAVIANDDRKTV
+6076 ARAVIANDDRKTV

-6110 PEDTGLEVVLP
+6110 PRDTGLEVVLP
-6121 PELESGGSDIEE
+6121 PELESGGSDIDE

-6141 DAQIDDDLFGYT
+6141 DAQIDAERFGYT

-6176 CLPITDGLRS
+6176 CLPITDGLRG

-6327 PPGESEAEPSPAPR
+6327 PQGESEAEPSPAPR

-6367 GRLISGHLGADY
+6367 GRLLSGHLGADY

-6389 ATSWSHGSFDYTGGG
+6389 ATSWSRGSFDYTGGG

-6410 SGDYSSRMNSF
+6410 NGDYSSRMNSF
-6421 HPYLGVFLSE
+6421 HPYLGIFLSE

-6441 GFGEIKMDDGEIPVR
+6441 GFGEIRMDDGEIPSR
-6456 QKASARLGTLAAGA
+6456 QKASARLGTLATGA
-6470 DLALLGGGASALS
+6470 DLALLGGGASSLS

-6496 NNGDRIE
+6496 DNGDRIE

-6549 GGELAGGVSL
+6549 GGELAGGLSL

-6682 ALDLTLEGQRRELR
+6682 ALDLTLEGQRREVR

>member
-1 MNDLGRKES
+1 MGV
-10 PHDTPPLFR
+10 
-19 SGRAGLSRF
+19 SGS
-28 SARAFLL
+28 
-35 TLVLAGAL
+35 T
-43 FPAQRI
+43 
-49 FSQTAPNP
+49 
-57 SVWNDGVTIARNTTF
+57 TTF

-83 PQTVVFRQ
+83 PQTVVFRRSS
-91 TSDPSVWQWIA
+91 TRGAWQWIA

-110 VRPPNP
+110 VVPPDP
-116 TQSIPSN
+116 AQSIPSN

-138 PTYTRT
+138 LTYTRT

-155 GVVFAFRANAGPI
+155 GVVFAFRATAGPV
-168 GQPRAAWLV
+168 GQPKPAFLV
-177 KWVPVVGAAITST
+177 KWVPVVGAVITST

-220 ESDFE
+220 ENDFE

-234 VSSAERSSATEAVL
+234 VSSVERSSATEAVL

-282 EVDVAAVVETTP
+282 EVDVAAVVETRP

-304 ANLSAVLAW
+304 RNLSAALSW
-313 TDPSDATLTGWEY
+313 TDPSDATITGWEY
-326 RRKLT
+326 RRKLA
-331 SASNYGPWTPM
+331 SASSYGPWTPM

-357 SNSLA
+357 SNGLA

-375 TETSPA
+375 TEASPA
-381 SATVSATPVAAAA
+381 SASASATPVAAAT

-409 CHNGSF
+409 CLNSVF

-437 QIYVPFTWPSLELYA
+437 QVYVPLVWPSLELYA

-461 GDTSVRPTG
+461 GDTSARPTG
-470 CQKLKNLGESTRS
+470 CQKLKDLGHNSRS
-483 RDWSVNFTP
+483 RDWEVNFTP
-492 TQAMISNGGVVML
+492 TQAMISNGGAVML
-505 SYCFNSGFALARRI
+505 SYCFNTGFSQARRI
-519 MYAKWLPMTD
+519 MHAKWVPMTD

-572 GVPAGVTVSVQSATR
+572 GVPAGVTVSVQSASR

-605 DSDFSLGIKAKAS
+605 DSDFSLEIKAKAS

-630 VLVDATEETAAITV
+630 VLVAATEETAAITA

-689 IGTAARSS
+689 ISTAARSS

-774 EGYEYQRRNSGDGWP
+774 EGYEYQRRNSGAGWP

-816 DFRIRSTSSKAAASA
+816 DFRIRSTSSKATASA
-831 ASATASATP
+831 ASAAASATP

-922 KLGVRVKASGHSGA
+922 QLGVRVKASGHSGA

-974 DPGDSTITG
+974 DPGDSAITG

-997 AWGAISGSG
+997 AWATISGSG
-1006 ATTTQYTENLY
+1006 ATTTQFTQNLY

-1081 VAAGLDKDDFE
+1081 VATGLDKDDFE

-1120 DTDFDSD
+1120 DTDFDLD

-1137 GHAGSAALVTGDAGV
+1137 GHAGSVALVTGDAGV
-1152 TAAAERVPA
+1152 TATAERVPA

-1211 AAATTTHAVTGL
+1211 AAATTTYAVTGL

-1235 VNSRAPGQGRSAASA
+1235 VNSRAAGQGRSAASA

-1257 TITASITS
+1257 TLTASITS
-1265 TNPSSLGEDNLDG
+1265 TNPSSLREDNLDG

-1314 RNSATAATLTL
+1314 RNSASAATVTL
-1325 EYDGTDFDAAAKLGV
+1325 AYDDTDFDAAAKLAV

-1371 TGLAAT
+1371 TGLAAA
-1377 ARNLGAALGWTD
+1377 ARNLGAALSWTD

-1444 STRVAGQGKSAA
+1444 SARVAGQGKSAA
-1456 SATASATPVAA
+1456 SATATATPVAA

-1475 EWHTPDTNWAVHYDG
+1475 EWHTPDTGWDVHYNG

-1513 TNTNTRAQTST
+1513 TNVNARYQAST

-1533 FTSAVINQHETRPRG
+1533 FTTAVISAYETRPRG

-1557 NPDFFGHFSGN
+1557 NANAHHFGYFSGN

-1585 WYASGNIVEAM
+1585 WYASGSLVEAV

-1609 TKTNPSALGEGNLDG
+1609 TKTNPSALGEGNLNG
-1624 ATVTVDLSG
+1624 ATVTVDLTGS
-1633 ATFNAGV
+1633 TFNAGV
-1640 SVGDFELTGV
+1640 GVGDFELTGV

-1658 ASVARSAT
+1658 ASVARGAT
-1666 ETDMAT
+1666 DTDMAT

-1704 GTVRVVA
+1704 GTVRVAA

-1749 TNYSVTVPETLEHVR
+1749 TNYAVVVPETLEHVR

-1772 YAATI
+1772 YAVTI

-1827 REAATITPTAT
+1827 REAATITPSAT

-1847 ITDVTFTAGGAG
+1847 ITDVTFSSGGAG
-1859 FSPASWGVDPALP
+1859 FSPTGWSVDPALP

-1888 RSAAEAADYTVTA
+1888 RSAAEATDYTVTA

-1906 LTALGVERTHRAAAT
+1906 LTALGVERTHRASAT
-1921 VRIKVDPEVAGA
+1921 VRIKVDPEVALA

-1944 VNEGSTADYTIAL
+1944 VNEGSTASYTVAL
-1957 TQPPQGGTVTVTPAV
+1957 SARPTGPVTVTPSV
-1972 SGSSDVTISP
+1972 SGSGDVTITP
-1982 ASREFTSQNYASA
+1982 ASLEFEADDSNNRIWSTAR
-1995 QSFTVTAGSDGD
+1995 SFTVRAAADGD

-2024 DGAAIDDVTVTVDD
+2024 DGTLIEGVTVTVED
-2038 DEEVGLRIT
+2038 DEELGLEITT
-2047 GTVETDG
+2047 GTVVTDG
-2054 SHGLAVTEGSTNT
+2054 SHGLTVTEGSNKV
-2067 YNVALGSAPG
+2067 YSVALGSEPG

-2083 PVVPAGTDVSVT
+2083 PVVPAGTDVTVT
-2095 PGSLEFDSA
+2095 PGSLEFDST

-2109 KSFTVEAG
+2109 KSFTVSAG
-2117 EDDDTTDDTVKIRHS
+2117 EDDDTADDTVKIRHS
-2132 MSSDDSDYEGK
+2132 MSGDDSDYDGK
-2143 SGPAVTVTVDDD
+2143 SGPVVTVTVDDN
-2155 DDFGVTLGG
+2155 DDFGVTLGI
-2164 TAVTDGSHGLSVNE
+2164 TPATDGTYGLSVNE
-2178 DSTGSY
+2178 DSTASY

-2191 PTGDVTIRPTGGES
+2191 PTGDVTIRPTAGES
-2205 VSVSVETKSL
+2205 ASVIVETKFL
-2215 SFTVNNWSVAQ
+2215 SFTVNDWNVAQ

-2232 AADGN
+2232 SDDGN
-2237 AVDESVEITHSISGG
+2237 ASDESVEITHSISGG
-2252 GYGSVTVPAVTVT
+2252 GYGSVAVPAVTVT
-2265 AVDDDKSSDN
+2265 AVDDDRSSDN
-2275 DLKALG
+2275 DLKALA
-2281 ISSVTFSPAFSRT
+2281 ISSVTLSPAFSRT
-2294 RTTYTANVPNSVSR
+2294 RTTYAASVPNSVSR

-2330 TGTRGHQVDLATTA
+2330 ANTRGHQVNLETTA
-2344 VNTITI
+2344 VNTITVR
-2350 SVTAQTGG
+2350 VTAQTGAE
-2358 VKDYAVAVTRAK
+2358 KDYAVAVTRAK

-2384 AEPGAEVTS
+2384 AEPGAEVAS
-2393 DEIDVDVEDTGAAI
+2393 DAIEVDVEDTGAAI

-2419 DGVDFSGNTVRD
+2419 DGSDFTGNTVSD
-2431 GQKVAVKVTASSDFS
+2431 GQRVAVKVTASSDFS
-2446 AAKSATVTI
+2446 ATRSATVTI

-2476 SIGLSSGALD
+2476 SIGLSSGTLD
-2486 PAVSADRTA
+2486 PAVSAERTT

-2500 GSGVNRIRVTPNT
+2500 GSGVNRIKVTPNT
-2513 AHAGARVKVSGGH
+2513 AHAGARAKVSGGH

-2576 NAHLTGLVVAAGGGE
+2576 NAHLNGLVVAAGGGE
-2591 LTLGRSKDGSTV
+2591 LTLGRSSGGSTV

-2628 TTTDSRAAVTV
+2628 TTTDSRATVTV

-2654 ATVNLPGTS
+2654 TTVNLPGPS

-2681 YTVTVEKTTRRVT
+2681 YTVTVEKTPRRVT
-2694 VAPVSLVVSEGS
+2694 VAPVSLVVSEGG
-2706 TATYTVSLEGAP
+2706 TATYTVSLAGAP
-2718 TGTVTVTPA
+2718 TGPVTVTPA
-2727 SGNTGAA
+2727 SGNTSAA

-2744 SNWNTPQ
+2744 GNWNTPR

-2762 DNPASGRGTTV
+2762 NNPPSGRGTTV
-2773 THTVTGGGYSGAA
+2773 THTVTGGGYDGAA

-2804 NPASLSEDNLDG
+2804 NPASLSEDNLDD
-2816 AVATVDVSGALAFS
+2816 AVVTVDVSGGLAFS
-2830 SGVDENDFELTGVPR
+2830 DGVDKDDFELTGVPR

-2855 RDGSDH
+2855 RDGSNR

-2887 SGHSG
+2887 GGHSG
-2892 TRDLATETVRVAAV
+2892 ARDLATETVRVAAV
-2906 VEPPTL
+2906 VEPPAL
-2912 SGLEVLGVRGTLSR
+2912 SGLEVLGVRGTLAGGR
-2926 GVVSESRSALSPS
+2926 VTESRSALAAS
-2939 PAFSGETTGYA
+2939 PAFSGETRSYA

-2990 KLAAVGTGKRI
+2990 KLSAVGTGKRI

-3030 TPSVTSVDATAGT
+3030 TPSATSVDARAGT
-3043 AITAV
+3043 AVTAV

-3053 GAGFSPTGWSVDPAL
+3053 GAGFSPTSWVVDPAL

-3107 GVERIHRASA
+3107 GVERTHRASA

-3127 ALAGATIS
+3127 SGAGAAIS

-3184 MQNYASA
+3184 RQNYASA

-3198 ATDGDAVD
+3198 GEDGDSVD
-3206 DAAVIS
+3206 DVAVIS

-3222 VAIEDVTVTVD
+3222 VAIEGVTVTVD
-3233 DDEELGLKI
+3233 DDEELGLEI
-3242 TQTVVTGGSHG
+3242 TGTAVTGGSHG

-3264 SVALGSEPASSV
+3264 SVALGSEPGSSV
-3276 TVTPVVPPGTD
+3276 TVTPVLAPGTD
-3287 VRVTPGSL
+3287 VTVTPGSL

-3305 KNFTVEARE
+3305 KSFTVEAGE

-3328 MSGDDSDYNGKSGPV
+3328 MSSAGDSYYDGKSGPV
-3343 VTVTVDDNDDFGV
+3343 VTVTVDDDDGFGV

-3362 ASDGTYGLSV
+3362 ATDGTYGLSV

-3396 TAGQSAS
+3396 TGGESTS
-3403 ISVETKFLSFTVN
+3403 ISVETKSLSFTVN
-3416 NWSVAQSVKVKAS
+3416 DWNVAQSVTVKAS
-3429 NDGNAVDESV
+3429 ADGNAVDESV
-3439 EIAHSISGGGYGSVA
+3439 EITHSISGGGYGSVA

-3459 VTAVDDDKS
+3459 VTAVDDDRS

-3484 PAFGRTRTTYTASV
+3484 PAFGRTRTTYAASV
-3498 GNSVSRVTVVAVAND
+3498 PNSVSRVTVVAVAND
-3513 GTATVSITPADADTG
+3513 GTAEISITPADADAG

-3535 LVTTAVNNITIRV
+3535 LGTAAVNTITVRV
-3548 TAQTGGVKDY
+3548 TAQNGAEKDY
-3558 AVAVTRAKSVTPAG
+3558 AVAVTRAKSTTPAS

-3577 VTGAE
+3577 ATGAE

-3614 GAVFTGNT
+3614 GSDFTGNT
-3622 VSDGQRVAVRLTAS
+3622 VSDGQRVAVKVTAS
-3636 SEFSATRSA
+3636 SEFSGVKSA

-3685 ERTTYTVRLASSV
+3685 ERTEYTVRVGSGV
-3698 NRIKATPNTAHA
+3698 NRIKVTPNTAHA
-3710 GARVKV
+3710 GARAKV
-3716 NRGSY
+3716 SGGHVRSSY
-3721 SAGGTESGDIWLPPF
+3721 AASGTESGDIWFPPRRF
-3736 RLNRFAIFITVRAED
+3736 SRFAILVTVRAED

-3764 NRNAYLSGLVVAAG
+3764 GRNAHLSGLVVKAG
-3778 GGELTLGRLKD
+3778 GSELTLGRSSG
-3789 GSTVAGFTGRE
+3789 GSTVAGFAGR
-3800 KTYTVRVSQAATAV
+3800 TTAYTVRVPQAATGV

-3830 GAAVARDAN
+3830 GAAAARDAN

-3849 PGTSTTV
+3849 PGASTTV

-3864 TGATKQTYTVTVE
+3864 AGAPKQTYTVTVE

-3882 VIVDPV
+3882 VTVAPV
-3888 SLTVGE
+3888 SLVVGE
-3894 GSSATYTVSLAG
+3894 GSSTTYSVRLEGQPTG
-3906 APSGPVT
+3906 TVT
-3913 VTPALTGGDAG
+3913 VTPSSGNTG
-3924 AATVS
+3924 AATVT

-3937 NWNTPRTVTVT
+3937 DWNTPQTVTVT
-3948 GVDNRLDDPASGRR
+3948 GVDNRLDDPASGRG
-3962 TTVTHTVTGGGYDGA
+3962 TTVTHTVTGGSYGGA
-3977 AAPTVS
+3977 VAATVK
-3983 VRVTDE
+3983 VKVTDE

-3997 PSPLTEENLNGATIT
+3997 PSPLTEENLAGATIT
-4012 VDLAGGLDFSSG
+4012 VDLAGGLDFKPG
-4024 VAAGDFE
+4024 VDKDDFE
-4031 LSGVPS
+4031 LTEVPS
-4037 GTTVSIS
+4037 GVTVSIS
-4044 GASRDGT
+4044 GASRDAT
-4051 NLSRATLTLSYDA
+4051 NHYRAALTLSYDA
-4064 TDAENDFDSDFSMRV
+4064 ADAENDFDSDFSMRV
-4079 TAKAAGHAGSSDLVT
+4079 TARAAGHTGSSDLVT
-4094 SPVRVTATDETP
+4094 SPVSVTATDETP

-4124 TWTNPTDSTITGYQ
+4124 TWTDPTDSAITGYQ

-4143 STAPSWGTW
+4143 STAQSWEAW
-4152 AAISGSDS
+4152 ATISGSDS
-4160 TTVTHTVTSLTNGT
+4160 STVTHTVTSLTNGT
-4174 RYDFRIRALVLK
+4174 RYDFRIRALVFK
-4186 ADPSTASA
+4186 AAASAASA
-4194 SASATPEAEGASI
+4194 SASATPEAEGA
-4207 QSTTPTSLSE
+4207 
-4217 ANLNGATVTVD
+4217 
-4228 LAGGLDFNLGV
+4228 
-4239 DKDDF
+4239 
-4244 SLSGLPSGVTV
+4244 
-4255 SISAASRDAT
+4255 
-4265 NHYRA
+4265 
-4270 ALTLSYDATDAT
+4270 
-4282 DDFDSAFNLGVTA
+4282 
-4295 EAAGHTGSSNLS
+4295 
-4307 TGTVE
+4307 
-4312 VTATA
+4312 
-4317 ETAAAKPANLRAA
+4317 
-4330 VGNAQVVLTWDNPS
+4330 
-4344 DALIT
+4344 
-4349 GYEYQQRDGA
+4349 
-4359 NWPTAWTTMTSS
+4359 
-4371 GATTTTYTA
+4371 
-4380 TGLTNGTAYHFRI
+4380 
-4393 RALRFKAP
+4393 
-4401 ESAASDSASATP
+4401 
-4413 SLQSVAIQS
+4413 AIQS

-4443 GGLEFNSDADKDDF
+4443 GGLDFNGDADKDDF
-4457 ELTGLPQG
+4457 ELTGLPSG
-4465 TTVSISTASRDATN
+4465 VTVSISGASRDAT
-4479 LSRAALTL
+4479 SHYRATLTL
-4487 SYDATDA
+4487 SYDAA
-4494 ANDFDSD
+4494 AAADDFDSS
-4501 FNLGVKAK
+4501 FNLAVKAK
-4509 ASGHTGATD
+4509 AAGHTGASD
-4518 LGTGT
+4518 LDTGT
-4523 VTVTATAEAA
+4523 VEVTATAEAA
-4533 AAKPT
+4533 AAKPSNLRAAV
-4538 GLSARG
+4538 GNA
-4544 APQSAVLTW
+4544 QVVLTW
-4553 TNPTDSTITGYAVSR
+4553 DNPTDSAITGYQVSR
-4568 KLSTASSWDAWAT
+4568 KLSTAQSWGAWAT
-4581 ISGSNASTVTHTVTS
+4581 ISGSDSSTVTHTVTS
-4596 LTNGTSYDFR
+4596 LTNGTSYDFRIRALVFKAPESPASDSASATPSPQSASIQSTSPTPLTEANLNGATVTVDLAGGLDFDGDADKDDFELTGLPSGVTVSISGASRNATNHYRAALTLSYDAANAANDFDSDFNLAVKARAAGHTGSSDLSTGTVTVTATVETAAAKPTGLSAREGPQSAVLTWTDPTDSAITGYEYQRRTGSSWPAGWTTMTNSGSATTTYTVTGLDNGTAYDFR

-4628 ALGASIASTS
+4628 PLGASIASTS
-4638 PTSLSEANLNG
+4638 PTPLTEANLNG

-4658 GLDFNSGAD
+4658 GLDFNGDAD
-4667 KNDFELSGVP
+4667 KDDFELSGVP

-4702 YDAASAS
+4702 YDATDAA
-4709 NDFDSDFNLA
+4709 NDFDSDFNLV
-4719 VKAKASG
+4719 VKAKAAG
-4726 HTGSSDFDTGTVEVT
+4726 HTGSSDLDTGTVAVT
-4741 ATVEAAAAKPTGL
+4741 ATAEAAAAKPTGL
-4754 SARGGPQSAVLTWTD
+4754 SARGGPRSAVLTWTN
-4769 PTDSTITGYEYQQK
+4769 PTDSTITGYEYQQR
-4783 TGANWPT
+4783 TGSSWST
-4790 GWTTMAGG
+4790 GWTTMASSGS
-4798 GATTTT
+4798 ATTT

-4871 GLDFNSGADKNDFEL
+4871 GLDFNGDADKDDFEL

-4905 NHYRAT
+4905 NHYRAA
-4911 LTLSYDATSAA
+4911 LTLSYDATTAS
-4922 NDFDSNFNLAVK
+4922 NDFDSDFNLAVK
-4934 AKASG
+4934 AKAAG
-4939 HTGSSDFDTGTVEV
+4939 HTGSSDLDTGTVEV

-4960 AAKPTGLSARGR
+4960 AARPTGLSARGA
-4972 PQSAV
+4972 PLSAV
-4977 LTWTDPTDSTIT
+4977 LTWTNPTDSTIT
-4989 GYEYQQKTGANWP
+4989 GYEVSRKLST
-5002 TGWTTMASSG
+5002 ASSWDAWAAISG
-5012 ATTTTYTAT
+5012 SGSSTVTHTVTSLT
-5021 GLANGTRYDFRIRA
+5021 NGTRYDFRIRA
-5035 LRFKAPESPASD
+5035 LRFKAPESPAS
-5047 AASATPA
+5047 ASASATPA
-5054 PLGASIASTSPSSL
+5054 ALGASIASTSPISL

-5080 DLAGG
+5080 ELAGG
-5085 LDFNSGADKNDF
+5085 LDFNIGVNKDDF
-5097 ELSGVPSG
+5097 ELTGVPNG
-5105 VTVSISGASRNA
+5105 TTVSISAASRNA
-5117 TNHYRATLTLSY
+5117 TSHYRAALTLSY

-5136 DFDSNF
+5136 DFDSDF
-5142 NLAVKAKASGH
+5142 NLAVKAKSGGH

-5160 TGTVEVTATAEAA
+5160 TGTVTVTATAETA
-5173 AAKPANLRAAVGN
+5173 AAKPANLTAAVGN
-5186 AQVVLTWDNPSDS
+5186 AQVVLTWDNPSD
-5199 AITGYEYQQRD
+5199 ALITGYEYQQRA
-5210 GANWPTGWTT
+5210 GSNWPTGWTT
-5220 MTGSGAATTTYTA
+5220 MAGSGAATTTYTA

-5249 RFKAP
+5249 RFKAAA
-5254 ESAASDSASA
+5254 SAASDSASA

-5271 SIHSTSPTPLTEA
+5271 SIQSTSPTPLTEA
-5284 NLNGATVT
+5284 NLDGATVT

-5331 NQARAALTLS
+5331 NQTRAALTLS
-5341 YDAADAENDF
+5341 YDAADAASDF

-5366 TGASDLGTGTVEV
+5366 TGASDLGTGTVTV
-5379 TATAEAAAAKPT
+5379 TATAETAAAKPT
-5391 GLSAREGPRSAVLT
+5391 GLSARGAPQSAVLT
-5405 WDNPSDSTITG
+5405 WTDPTDSTITG

-5421 RDGANWPT
+5421 RNGANWPT
-5429 AWTAMTNSV
+5429 GWTTISGSG

-5446 TGLDNG
+5446 TGLTNG

-5477 TPAALGA
+5477 TPAPLGA

-5508 AGGLDFN
+5508 AGGLDFS
-5515 SGVSKDDFELTGVP
+5515 SGVTKDDFELTGVP
-5529 SGITLSVSAAS
+5529 SGVTLSVSGAS

-5553 SHSGDF
+5553 SYSGDF

-5582 GTVAVAAT
+5582 GTVEVTAT

-5628 PSAAT
+5628 PSAGANA
-5633 NVAVTTADPDDKLRF
+5633 NVAVSTADPDDKLRF

-5693 NVSVTITDDDTV
+5693 DVSVTITDDDTV

-5719 GGGADYTVVL
+5719 LGEAQYTVVL

-5751 AKAGETAGGNV
+5751 AKAGGNALGNIS
-5762 TLTFTPSGS
+5762 LTFTPSGT

-5789 TASETVTLTQSVGS
+5789 TASETVTLTQSVAS

-5828 LLVSRGTDLS
+5828 LLVSRATDLS

-5849 RLSQQPASNVV
+5849 RLSVQPASSNVV

-5873 SGSAAAAQSVRLTFT
+5873 SGSAAAAQSLRLTFT
-5888 QSGAGIWN
+5888 QSGAGIWS

-5965 PGTGGLSV
+5965 QGTGGLPV

-6030 LTFSPGETSRTVTVT
+6030 LTFSPGETSRTVSVT

-6063 SSPNGSIDPQNSS
+6063 SSPNGRIDPQNSS
-6076 ALAVIANDDRKTV
+6076 AQAVIANDDRKTV

-6121 PELESGGSDIEE
+6121 PELESGGSDIDE
-6133 LTVTLAPT
+6133 LTVTLSPT
-6141 DAQIDDDLFGYT
+6141 DAQIDAERFGYT

-6176 CLPITDGLRS
+6176 CLPITEGLRR
-6186 AAGRQRLYI
+6186 AAGHQRLYM

-6212 DAVCADVSGFSPFAL
+6212 DAVCADVRGFSPFAL

-6265 EDAKTGGGT
+6265 EDARTGGGT

-6349 SGDYRSLSGKGGG
+6349 SGDYRSISGKGGG

-6389 ATSWSHGSFDYTGGG
+6389 ATSWSRGSFDYTGGG

-6421 HPYLGVFLSE
+6421 HPYLGIFLSQ

-6441 GFGEIKMDDGEIPVR
+6441 GFGEIRMDDGEIPAR
-6456 QKASARLGTLAAGA
+6456 QKASARLGTLATGA
-6470 DLALLGGGASALS
+6470 DLALLGGGASSLS

-6496 NNGDRIE
+6496 GNGDRIE
-6503 GIRINANR
+6503 GIRVNANR

-6549 GGELAGGVSL
+6549 GGELAGGLSL
-6559 ASSFGLTLE
+6559 ASPFGLTLE

-6583 WGVGGSVTFDPGG
+6583 WGVGGSVTFDPGA
-6596 DGRGLSMSVLPSWGN
+6596 DGRGLSMSVLPSWGD

-6673 FGSRFSLNR
+6673 LGSRFSLNR
-6682 ALDLTLEGQRRELR
+6682 ALDLTLEGQRREVR
-6696 AGDPEHELTVQ
+6696 AGDPEHELTLQ